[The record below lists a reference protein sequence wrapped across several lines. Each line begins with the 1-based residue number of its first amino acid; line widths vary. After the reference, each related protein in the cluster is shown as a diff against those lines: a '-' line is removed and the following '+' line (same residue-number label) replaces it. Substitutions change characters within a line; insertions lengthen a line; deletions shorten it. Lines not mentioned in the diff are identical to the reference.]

1 MFRILF
7 VLLLFTI
14 SCGVKRDLVIN
25 TDERATKIES
35 SEAIISKKVSTD
47 VAVFYEDT
55 SFVSLKKYDAS
66 FIYDMRYATE
76 NNFLKQKVY
85 DCNECY
91 LRLKTV
97 KLLIEANNDF
107 KKLGYTLKLF
117 DCYRPINIQYKM
129 WKIVSNPDYVANPK
143 TGSMHNRGSAID
155 VTLVDK
161 NGVELN
167 MGTDFDFF
175 GEQAAHNYIKFSQE
189 IIKNRELLKN
199 IMEKH
204 QFKALNSEW
213 WHYSVID
220 GGKDKVSNFKWNC
233 N

>member
-1 MFRILF
+1 MFRVIFVIFLF
-7 VLLLFTI
+7 AI
-14 SCGVKRDLVIN
+14 SCSLKRDLVIN
-25 TDERATKIES
+25 TDERAMRMGTNEVIIPKKIL
-35 SEAIISKKVSTD
+35 TD
-47 VAVFYEDT
+47 IEVIVDDT
-55 SFVSLKKYDAS
+55 SFVSLKKYDA
-66 FIYDMRYATE
+66 FFVYDMRYATE
-76 NNFLKQKVY
+76 NNFLKQKLY
-85 DCNECY
+85 DCDECY

-117 DCYRPINIQYKM
+117 DCYRPIDIQYKM

-161 NGVELN
+161 SGVELN

-175 GEQAAHNYIKFSQE
+175 GEQAGHNYKKFPQE
-189 IIKNRELLKN
+189 IIRNRELLKK

-204 QFKALNSEW
+204 HFKALNSEW
-213 WHYSVID
+213 WHYSVVD
-220 GGKDKVSNFKWNC
+220 GVKDKVSNFKWNC
-233 N
+233 D

>member
-1 MFRILF
+1 MIRILF

-47 VAVFYEDT
+47 VAVFVEDT

-66 FIYDMRYATE
+66 FVYDMRYATQ

-85 DCNECY
+85 DCDECY

-117 DCYRPINIQYKM
+117 DCYRPIDIQYKM

>member
-14 SCGVKRDLVIN
+14 SCGVKRDLVLN
-25 TDERATKIES
+25 TDEKTTKIES
-35 SEAIISKKVSTD
+35 SEVIIPKKVSTD
-47 VAVFYEDT
+47 IEVIVDDT

-66 FIYDMRYATE
+66 FMYDMRYATQ

-85 DCNECY
+85 DCDECY

-117 DCYRPINIQYKM
+117 DCYRPIDIQYKM
-129 WKIVSNPDYVANPK
+129 WEIVSNPDYVANPK